1 MMWNGNGMSGWGY
14 TFMGLTTLA
23 LWLALIVAVVVLVQG
38 TQRIRPP
45 GTGESVTGAE
55 QALAMRYARGE
66 IDDDE
71 YQRRLASLRST
82 LPGTSG

>member
-38 TQRIRPP
+38 TQRVRSTGP
-45 GTGESVTGAE
+45 GESASGAE
-55 QALAMRYARGE
+55 QVLAMRYARGE

-71 YQRRLASLRST
+71 YQRRLTSLRST
-82 LPGTSG
+82 RPGPSG